1 MIHFSDCA
9 IAEIQRL
16 QTQQSRS
23 QPNALAYLRLAV
35 IEDGCAGLA
44 YDLRFDSQQ
53 HPTDHQ
59 FTVEQ
64 LQVLVDPTTA
74 EQIQGLAIDY
84 TEDLMGGGFQFSNPQ
99 AKRTCSCGISF
110 TLSPDNTD
118 EWTVDCG
125 L

>member
-16 QTQQSRS
+16 KIQQSRFEPAPS
-23 QPNALAYLRLAV
+23 YLRLAV
-35 IEDGCAGLA
+35 IQDGCAGLA
-44 YDLRFDSQQ
+44 YDLRFDRQQ
-53 HPTDHQ
+53 QLGDHQ
-59 FTVEQ
+59 FTIDH
-64 LQVLVDPTTA
+64 LQVLVDPVSA
-74 EQIQGLAIDY
+74 EQVQGLAIDY